1 MHKKFFDP
9 PAFAFRQAPSSRFI
23 GRGVTLGGRPRLR
36 RRQRL
41 LPTGRRGRKVIQCG
55 HKRRPGVVVVSLIDQ
70 HAAGSGRDFQS
81 PTLQFSLAM

>member
-9 PAFAFRQAPSSRFI
+9 FAFRQAPSSRFI

-81 PTLQFSLAM
+81 PSPSILLAM

>member
-9 PAFAFRQAPSSRFI
+9 FAFRQAPSSRFI
-23 GRGVTLGGRPRLR
+23 GRGATLGGRPRLR

-70 HAAGSGRDFQS
+70 HTAGSGRDFQS
-81 PTLQFSLAM
+81 PSLQFSLAM

>member
-9 PAFAFRQAPSSRFI
+9 PAFAFRQAPSSIHRARRDFS
-23 GRGVTLGGRPRLR
+23 RRPRLR
-36 RRQRL
+36 RRQHL

-55 HKRRPGVVVVSLIDQ
+55 HKRRPGGVVVSLIDE

-81 PTLQFSLAM
+81 PSLQFS

>member
-9 PAFAFRQAPSSRFI
+9 FAFRQAPSSRFI

-55 HKRRPGVVVVSLIDQ
+55 HKRRLGVVIVFLIDQ
-70 HAAGSGRDFQS
+70 HAAGSGRDF
-81 PTLQFSLAM
+81 